1 MHQVSIYL
9 LVGLI
14 VVALAF
20 DFLNG
25 LHDAANS
32 IATVVA
38 TRLLSPVMA
47 VGFAAFFNFGAYF
60 LALQWPQLHKVA
72 DTIGKGLIDKDLV
85 TPAVVFGA
93 LVGAM
98 FWNVVTWVKGIPSSS
113 SHALVGGLIGAG
125 VAHAGIAGIQWTGLN
140 KTLIAIVLSPTLG
153 LVLTMAIM
161 LATSWMGVR
170 ASARGAEQAFRGL
183 HLVSAGAYSLGHGLN
198 DAQKTMGIITVLLY
212 STGYLHGDFQ
222 VPHWVALSCY
232 VAIGLGT
239 LTGGW
244 RIIETM
250 GTRITKLNQHQG
262 FSASAGGS
270 VMLFAASYL
279 GIPVSTTHTI
289 TGCVIGAGA
298 ARRASAV
305 RWGVARNV
313 MVAWII
319 TIPASAI
326 VAALFYYLISGYAAR
341 ALLAVA
347 IIALFGFA
355 TAAWRELK
363 IQRQANGK
371 FGAWLAVLGF
381 LVAGA
386 ILTYGLFS

>member
-1 MHQVSIYL
+1 MHELAFPL
-9 LVGLI
+9 LVALI
-14 VVALAF
+14 VVAFAF

-38 TRLLSPVMA
+38 TRLLSPVAA
-47 VGFAAFFNFGAYF
+47 VAFAAFFNFAAYF
-60 LALQWPQLHKVA
+60 LALQWPALHKVA

-98 FWNVVTWVKGIPSSS
+98 FWNVVTWLKGIPSSS
-113 SHALVGGLIGAG
+113 SHALVGGIIGAG
-125 VAHAGIAGIQWTGLN
+125 VAHAGLTGVQWTGLN

-153 LVLTMAIM
+153 LILTMMIM
-161 LATSWMGVR
+161 LATSWLGVR
-170 ASARGAEQAFRGL
+170 ATAKGAERSFRRL

-212 STGYLHGDFQ
+212 STGYLHGKFA
-222 VPHWVALSCY
+222 VPGWVSLCCY
-232 VAIGLGT
+232 IAMGLGT

-250 GTRITKLNQHQG
+250 GTRITKLSQHQG
-262 FSASAGGS
+262 FSASTGGS
-270 VMLFAASYL
+270 VMLFAASYY

-298 ARRASAV
+298 ARRSSAV
-305 RWGVARNV
+305 RWGVAGNV
-313 MVAWII
+313 MIAWLI
-319 TIPASAI
+319 TIPASAT
-326 VAALFYYLISGYAAR
+326 VGALFY
-341 ALLAVA
+341 
-347 IIALFGFA
+347 
-355 TAAWRELK
+355 
-363 IQRQANGK
+363 
-371 FGAWLAVLGF
+371 WLTTF
-381 LVAGA
+381 
-386 ILTYGLFS
+386 F

>member
-1 MHQVSIYL
+1 MYELAFPL

-32 IATVVA
+32 IATVVG
-38 TRLLSPVMA
+38 TRLLGPVAA
-47 VGFAAFFNFGAYF
+47 VGFAAFFNFAAYF

-72 DTIGKGLIDKDLV
+72 DTIGKGLIDKDLM
-85 TPAVVFGA
+85 TPGVVFGA

-98 FWNVVTWVKGIPSSS
+98 FWNVVTWLKGIPSSS
-113 SHALVGGLIGAG
+113 SHALVGGIVGAG
-125 VAHAGIAGIQWTGLN
+125 VAHASMSGIQWSGLN
-140 KTLIAIVLSPTLG
+140 KTLIAIVLSPVLG
-153 LVLTMAIM
+153 LMLTMLIM
-161 LATSWMGVR
+161 LITSWLGAR
-170 ASARGAEQAFRGL
+170 ATARGAERTFRGL
-183 HLVSAGAYSLGHGLN
+183 HVVSAGAYSLGHGLN
-198 DAQKTMGIITVLLY
+198 DAQKTMGVITVLLY
-212 STGYLHGDFQ
+212 STGHLRGEFH
-222 VPHWVALSCY
+222 VPNWVALSCY
-232 VAIGLGT
+232 VAMGLGT

-270 VMLFAASYL
+270 IMLFAASYF

-305 RWGVARNV
+305 RWGIARNV

-319 TIPASAI
+319 TIPASAA
-326 VAALFYYLISGYAAR
+326 VGALFYWLTT
-341 ALLAVA
+341 
-347 IIALFGFA
+347 LF
-355 TAAWRELK
+355 
-363 IQRQANGK
+363 
-371 FGAWLAVLGF
+371 
-381 LVAGA
+381 
-386 ILTYGLFS
+386 

>member
-1 MHQVSIYL
+1 MHELALPL
-9 LVGLI
+9 LVSLI

-38 TRLLSPVMA
+38 TRLISPVGA
-47 VGFAAFFNFGAYF
+47 VAFAAFFNFGAYF

-72 DTIGKGLIDKDLV
+72 DTIGKGLIDKDLI

-98 FWNVVTWVKGIPSSS
+98 FWNVVTWLKGIPSSS

-125 VAHAGIAGIQWTGLN
+125 VAHAGIAGIQWNGLN

-153 LVLTMAIM
+153 LMLTMAIM
-161 LATSWMGVR
+161 LLTSWMGLR
-170 ASARGAEQAFRGL
+170 ASARGAERSFRGL

-212 STGYLHGDFQ
+212 STGYLHGKFA

-262 FSASAGGS
+262 FSASTGGS
-270 VMLFAASYL
+270 IMLFAASYL

-319 TIPASAI
+319 TIPASAM

-341 ALLAVA
+341 AILAAAV
-347 IIALFGFA
+347 IALFVFA
-355 TAAWRELK
+355 WVAWRELK
-363 IQRQANGK
+363 MQQSGRGRV
-371 FGAWLAVLGF
+371 GAFIAVAGF
-381 LVAGA
+381 LTAAAIVAYGA
-386 ILTYGLFS
+386 FS

>member
-1 MHQVSIYL
+1 MHQLALPL

-14 VVALAF
+14 IVALAF

-32 IATVVA
+32 IATVVG
-38 TRLLSPVMA
+38 TRLIGPVGA
-47 VGFAAFFNFGAYF
+47 VGFAAFFNFAAYF
-60 LALQWPQLHKVA
+60 LALQWPALHKVA
-72 DTIGKGLIDKDLV
+72 NTIGAGLINKDLV

-113 SHALVGGLIGAG
+113 SHALVGGIIGAG
-125 VAHAGIAGIQWTGLN
+125 LAHAGIGAIQWNGLN
-140 KTLIAIVLSPTLG
+140 KTLLAIVLSPLLG
-153 LVLTMAIM
+153 LILTMAIM
-161 LATSWMGVR
+161 LLTSWLGAR
-170 ASARGAEQAFRGL
+170 ASATGAEKTFRGL

-198 DAQKTMGIITVLLY
+198 DAQKTMGVITVLLY
-212 STGYLHGDFQ
+212 STGYLHGGFH
-222 VPHWVALSCY
+222 VPGWVALSCY

-250 GTRITKLNQHQG
+250 GTRITKLSQHQG

-270 VMLFAASYL
+270 VMLFAASYF

-305 RWGVARNV
+305 RWGIAGNVAL
-313 MVAWII
+313 AWGIGM
-319 TIPASAI
+319 PWSATG
-326 VAALFYYLISGYAAR
+326 AALFHWLIS
-341 ALLAVA
+341 
-347 IIALFGFA
+347 
-355 TAAWRELK
+355 
-363 IQRQANGK
+363 
-371 FGAWLAVLGF
+371 
-381 LVAGA
+381 
-386 ILTYGLFS
+386 